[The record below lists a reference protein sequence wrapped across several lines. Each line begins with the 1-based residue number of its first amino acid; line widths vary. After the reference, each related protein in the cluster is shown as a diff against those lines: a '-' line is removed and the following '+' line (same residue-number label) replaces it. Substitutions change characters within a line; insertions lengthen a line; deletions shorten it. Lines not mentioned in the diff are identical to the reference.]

1 MASHRIKTIIV
12 DDEPDAIELLT
23 KLLKDFPEIKI
34 IATANSASSAYKA
47 VLKHEP
53 DLLFLD
59 IQMPMENGIELSE
72 KLRAL
77 SIHPAIIFVTAYDK
91 FAISAIRQAAFDY
104 ILKPVNRD
112 ELTEIVLRFINSQQ
126 QIKLEEKLDYLY
138 AHLTHPHKLRFNT
151 RTGFIMIDPSDIIY
165 CKAEGNYTEIYT
177 QTGKREL
184 ITQNLG
190 YLEQSLSSTLFY
202 RISRFNIVNLN
213 FISRIDRKTKSCEI
227 GINGTTFKLPIPK
240 KQMKELDILL
250 SKNN

>member
-1 MASHRIKTIIV
+1 MTNHRIKTIIA
-12 DDEPDAIELLT
+12 DDEPDAVELLK
-23 KLLKDFPEIKI
+23 KLLKDFSEIKI
-34 IATANSASSAYKA
+34 IATTNSASSAYKA

-59 IQMPMENGIELSE
+59 IQMPMGNGIELSE
-72 KLRAL
+72 KLRKL

-91 FAISAIRQAAFDY
+91 YAISAIRQAAFDY

-112 ELTEIVLRFINSQQ
+112 ELKEVVLRFINSQQ
-126 QIKLEEKLDYLY
+126 YIKLEEKLDHLY
-138 AHLTHPHKLRFNT
+138 AHITYPHKLRFNT

-190 YLEQSLSSTLFY
+190 YLEQSLSPTLFY

-240 KQMKELDILL
+240 KQMKELDMLL